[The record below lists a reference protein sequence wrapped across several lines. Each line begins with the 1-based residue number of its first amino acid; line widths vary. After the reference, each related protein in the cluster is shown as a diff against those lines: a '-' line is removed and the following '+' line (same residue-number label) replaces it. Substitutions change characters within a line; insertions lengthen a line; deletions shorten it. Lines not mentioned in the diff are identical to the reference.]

1 MARHVPVD
9 LGYSL
14 YETPAPV
21 PREGVRE
28 KRILINLAR
37 IQLLVNL
44 VRTENAL
51 TVVVSLSELR

>member
-1 MARHVPVD
+1 MPVD